1 MLIGKFNLG
10 NQKKNF
16 KIYPNELLINI
27 ATIFLYILLIIFYVH
42 LAVII
47 FCIFLPMAMFKYPLI
62 PRIDIFLMCT
72 LIFSNKK

>member
-16 KIYPNELLINI
+16 KIYPNELLIKYCNY
-27 ATIFLYILLIIFYVH
+27 FPLYSHNYFYIH

-47 FCIFLPMAMFKYPLI
+47 FYIFLPMAMSEYPLI
-62 PRIDIFLMCT
+62 PRIDVFLMCM